1 MCGDRFRHKPT
12 FPAERSFSYWSRNIF
27 GGLSVERSKEETGRK
42 EGCGR
47 LYQWSLFRPRCLLP
61 GEGRGACQGQSRE
74 TGGQGGGRGVTWAQ
88 GTRVECRAPSPTLS
102 RSPGPGETCSPFSG
116 SRLSSPRDRGPC
128 LETGSRNRAQGE
140 GPRDLPRELF
150 IFPRCCSHLCALASA
165 GSHLAACQSHLI
177 IFISPPLILL
187 FKKHCSFLPFS
198 SSVLLIIGLRVKRYP
213 QAHANTRIVC
223 FRFFFWILF
232 RICHC
237 LSCVLVWFCF
247 SSCFGLLLQNV
258 PLRFPQRLS
267 PTRSIIIKSI
277 DKPD

>member
-1 MCGDRFRHKPT
+1 M
-12 FPAERSFSYWSRNIF
+12 
-27 GGLSVERSKEETGRK
+27 
-42 EGCGR
+42 
-47 LYQWSLFRPRCLLP
+47 
-61 GEGRGACQGQSRE
+61 
-74 TGGQGGGRGVTWAQ
+74 TWAQ

-102 RSPGPGETCSPFSG
+102 RSRGRARCARRSPGAA
-116 SRLSSPRDRGPC
+116 SRPR
-128 LETGSRNRAQGE
+128 ETGVRVWKPAPGTE
-140 GPRDLPRELF
+140 LKVKDLATFRELF
-150 IFPRCCSHLCALASA
+150 IFPRPPAPRCCSHLCALASA

-198 SSVLLIIGLRVKRYP
+198 SSVLLIIGPRVKRYP

-258 PLRFPQRLS
+258 PLCFPQRLS